1 MLVKI
6 FQVCWLTL
14 IAKNQLNNSKQYF
27 TFPDKCTIYFLYFY
41 FSSLLMPQQNHQPRI
56 YICNDGTTRT
66 CRNGFSTLSGL
77 TCHQNAT
84 HLPLNDH
91 NHPSLSLTQLP
102 PSGDMDF
109 DVGTNACGGGMSP
122 VHDGRNNPMAGPQ
135 QVTQGGAQTLH
146 HPILN
151 GKWFITHFLVFF

>member
-1 MLVKI
+1 
-6 FQVCWLTL
+6 
-14 IAKNQLNNSKQYF
+14 
-27 TFPDKCTIYFLYFY
+27 
-41 FSSLLMPQQNHQPRI
+41 MPQRNHQPRI

-77 TCHQNAT
+77 TRHRNAT

-91 NHPSLSLTQLP
+91 NPPSLSLTQLP
-102 PSGDMDF
+102 PSDDVDF
-109 DVGTNACGGGMSP
+109 DVGTNANGWRGGGTN
-122 VHDGRNNPMAGPQ
+122 DGRNNPLAGPQ

-151 GKWFITHFLVFF
+151 GKWFITRFLVLFFN